1 MGDNTIAKAN
11 VSFDNPYLTEY
22 EVTYTT
28 NLISE
33 LKSKGVFLS
42 KSFYDDIWLFSHEYS
57 PGRTIKLD
65 CGKIDNDLNREEKL
79 LIKCWIGSLLEK
91 YRPSTC
97 IHYFHHFCIAVNIT
111 KFFSLDRINHFVEW
125 LHEDHITNNEKTYV
139 LSTVFSFF
147 DFSEIDNSSKYLAKL
162 YDVRNKIKFVKNP
175 IQLPSSKYILLFSY
189 YLEKYFADIKKD
201 KLSDD
206 EEIIKKTILFYPIL
220 IWWYLTTI
228 IPIRSTEFCLIKRD
242 SISKEGNRF
251 FLTITRIK
259 KPLNDAVNYYNK
271 IEINESMYHL
281 LNNYIELTEEYGE
294 SETLISYRSLI
305 YADNP
310 GRRELQKR
318 DLNSFNKN
326 NLEKL
331 LKRFYKE
338 VINEYYHINVPANQK
353 LSPNDTRHIAFVSL
367 MMQGISPV
375 EIARLGGHRTIAAQY
390 HYSFHKEYWIDNE
403 VFKLIKNYK
412 NISNFDNNIRYIP
425 ENVKLKAFESPTSSF
440 RGELEIGYC
449 SDSLIRCEA
458 KECMLCSH
466 WRIDLDDLKVKH
478 DQIIEKVNKNHDNL
492 MELMNFIYKIHTNT
506 ALNIM
511 TPEHLENE
519 KDLEQTHL
527 NVKSELQNLSKLI
540 QIERSI
546 Y

>member
-147 DFSEIDNSSKYLAKL
+147 DFSEIDNSSKYLAKS

-220 IWWYLTTI
+220 IWWNLTTI

>member
-1 MGDNTIAKAN
+1 
-11 VSFDNPYLTEY
+11 
-22 EVTYTT
+22 
-28 NLISE
+28 
-33 LKSKGVFLS
+33 
-42 KSFYDDIWLFSHEYS
+42 
-57 PGRTIKLD
+57 
-65 CGKIDNDLNREEKL
+65 
-79 LIKCWIGSLLEK
+79 
-91 YRPSTC
+91 
-97 IHYFHHFCIAVNIT
+97 
-111 KFFSLDRINHFVEW
+111 
-125 LHEDHITNNEKTYV
+125 
-139 LSTVFSFF
+139 
-147 DFSEIDNSSKYLAKL
+147 
-162 YDVRNKIKFVKNP
+162 
-175 IQLPSSKYILLFSY
+175 
-189 YLEKYFADIKKD
+189 
-201 KLSDD
+201 
-206 EEIIKKTILFYPIL
+206 
-220 IWWYLTTI
+220 
-228 IPIRSTEFCLIKRD
+228 
-242 SISKEGNRF
+242 
-251 FLTITRIK
+251 
-259 KPLNDAVNYYNK
+259 
-271 IEINESMYHL
+271 
-281 LNNYIELTEEYGE
+281 EYGE

>member
-79 LIKCWIGSLLEK
+79 LIKYWIGSLLEK

-220 IWWYLTTI
+220 IWWNLTTI

>member
-65 CGKIDNDLNREEKL
+65 FGKIDNDLNREEKL

-220 IWWYLTTI
+220 IWWNLTTI

>member
-11 VSFDNPYLTEY
+11 VSFDNPYLTEC

-65 CGKIDNDLNREEKL
+65 FGKIDNDLNREEKL

-220 IWWYLTTI
+220 IWWNLTTI